1 MLHVSSYCAHTQLY
15 VSAYCD
21 APPPPVC
28 HTLSQ
33 CAAPARPL
41 CFSVTP
47 PPHTHPSALSAPLL
61 QSGREV
67 DELLAASGEE
77 CCVLERLLRCANSEA
92 HEQMSLALWEA
103 GAGGLVSFS

>member
-1 MLHVSSYCAHTQLY
+1 M
-15 VSAYCD
+15 SA
-21 APPPPVC
+21 
-28 HTLSQ
+28 TL
-33 CAAPARPL
+33 P
-41 CFSVTP
+41 
-47 PPHTHPSALSAPLL
+47 LSAPLL

-103 GAGGLVSFS
+103 GAAEEAVSARTCN